1 MNVQEAEVNQVI
13 SWEFSL
19 LWGLEECSPLD
30 KVSGVEIVTS
40 EGWWDSKIVHLY
52 LKIQRDIH
60 FLVIPSLSC
69 YGVPALN

>member
-40 EGWWDSKIVHLY
+40 EGRWDSKIVNLY
-52 LKIQRDIH
+52 LKI
-60 FLVIPSLSC
+60 
-69 YGVPALN
+69 